1 MPVPVYIFIEKLYF
15 FRNYNYASI
24 MIYLWKN
31 GWKQLQSI
39 LMKRKWNILWHEVLG
54 FLVNEETSQLNFAQ
68 TCCLISNSSS
78 FMLYFFLNHLKLC
91 AIGILVK
98 THFFKDLNLALMHV
112 YIRTHTCELS
122 WSQFICC
129 HKLFAISYWFFS

>member
-1 MPVPVYIFIEKLYF
+1 MPVPVNIFIEKLYF

-24 MIYLWKN
+24 ICGRMAESNCNLFLWKEN
-31 GWKQLQSI
+31 GI
-39 LMKRKWNILWHEVLG
+39 FYDMKFWG

-78 FMLYFFLNHLKLC
+78 FMLYFFSQLCMHVHLKLC

-98 THFFKDLNLALMHV
+98 THFLTDLNLALMHE
-112 YIRTHTCELS
+112 YISTHTCELS

-129 HKLFAISYWFFS
+129 H

>member
-1 MPVPVYIFIEKLYF
+1 MPVPVCIFIEKLYF

-39 LMKRKWNILWHEVLG
+39 LMKRKWNILGHEVLG

-68 TCCLISNSSS
+68 TCLISNSSS

-98 THFFKDLNLALMHV
+98 THFLKDLNLALMHV